1 MSGLNRYAAKR
12 DANEAEIIEVLERMG
27 CHVEQISG
35 PGLPDLLVSRAGR
48 WYVAEIKT
56 ANGRKTKAQNKF
68 AEAAHAHVEVLRSV
82 EHAVDWVGA
91 MPW

>member
-1 MSGLNRYAAKR
+1 MTLLRYNARR
-12 DANEAEIIEVLERMG
+12 DSNEASIIEALERMG

-56 ANGRKTKAQNKF
+56 AKGRKTKAQNKF
-68 AEAAHAHVEVLRSV
+68 AEAARAHVEILRTV
-82 EHAVDWVGA
+82 DDAADWVGA

>member
-1 MSGLNRYAAKR
+1 MGLIRYAAKR
-12 DANEAEIIEVLERMG
+12 DANEAEIVATLERMG

-48 WYVAEIKT
+48 WYVAEIK
-56 ANGRKTKAQNKF
+56 APKGRKTKAQEKF
-68 AEAAHAHVEVLRSV
+68 SEAARAHVEILRSV
-82 EHAVDWVGA
+82 EDAAEWVGA